1 MEKIDIICGCVYFF
15 VVGIENIFY
24 ISLCI
29 NGYFFINLEII
40 FFINLNYK
48 IKKNWSIKLFI
59 YFFLI
64 DF

>member
-1 MEKIDIICGCVYFF
+1 MEKIDIICGYVYFF

-40 FFINLNYK
+40 FIVCILLMFKLYEVNY
-48 IKKNWSIKLFI
+48 
-59 YFFLI
+59 
-64 DF
+64 